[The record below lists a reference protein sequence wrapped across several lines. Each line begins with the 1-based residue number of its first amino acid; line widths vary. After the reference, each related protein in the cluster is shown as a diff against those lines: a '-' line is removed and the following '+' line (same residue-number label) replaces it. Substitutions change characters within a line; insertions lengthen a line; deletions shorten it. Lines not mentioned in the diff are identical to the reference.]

1 MARAK
6 LPKELIKKYGISK
19 KAWAVFRGRNAGK
32 KVKKVRRVKVSSR
45 RRAAKRQP
53 SRTVRHMARRRAKRK
68 SGRKTSHTINVA
80 TILVFIHMLREL
92 GILDMA
98 LNSLGTGSNII
109 DEAKAWVEKVE
120 VGDFVDAVIPA
131 GILMLVRKFLPSGPR
146 ANFGGIQ
153 IRAW

>member
-1 MARAK
+1 
-6 LPKELIKKYGISK
+6 
-19 KAWAVFRGRNAGK
+19 
-32 KVKKVRRVKVSSR
+32 
-45 RRAAKRQP
+45 
-53 SRTVRHMARRRAKRK
+53 MARRRRSGKRK
-68 SGRKTSHTINVA
+68 GGRKTSHTINVA

>member
-1 MARAK
+1 MVRAK

-32 KVKKVRRVKVSSR
+32 KVKKIRRGKS
-45 RRAAKRQP
+45 KRTRP
-53 SRTVRHMARRRAKRK
+53 ATRTRTVRPMARRRASRRGGKR
-68 SGRKTSHTINVA
+68 GRKTSHTINVA

-109 DEAKAWVEKVE
+109 DEAKAWVASVE

-131 GILMLVRKFLPSGPR
+131 GILMLVRKFLPGGPR